1 MEELQRK
8 QKEYNVLK
16 QNLSN
21 QLEILNKR
29 QAELDKMNE
38 ERIKQLETI
47 SAMSATE
54 AKEQLIESMRDEANS
69 EAMVL
74 VREITDEAKLTAATE
89 AKNRY

>member
-16 QNLSN
+16 QNLTN

-38 ERIKQLETI
+38 ERVKQLETI
-47 SAMSATE
+47 SAMSASE
-54 AKEQLIESMRDEANS
+54 AKEQLLESMRDEATS

-74 VREITDEAKLTAATE
+74 VREITDEAKLTASTE
-89 AKNRY
+89 AKK